1 MLIAVATSLNRV
13 DNKNI
18 KAINAFF
25 DLLNQDIGIANDE
38 FITALAKVI
47 KTAFPRVLPF

>member
-18 KAINAFF
+18 KAINDFF
-25 DLLNQDIGIANDE
+25 NLLNQDIGIANNDNCLLM
-38 FITALAKVI
+38 TDD
-47 KTAFPRVLPF
+47 